1 MKILFK
7 WSYIGLFY
15 KTDECFCLKHQ
26 VNVFSIS
33 LCSDLNAQD
42 VVILQNLRHYVF
54 LIKVFACLRHCQ
66 TNVVGDVVSVETGV
80 LLFKAEYVS
89 LSKIV
94 TLLTEL
100 IFLSKQYTGGPRYSR
115 TQYPRFRLFAISVL
129 FPKLGIHGF

>member
-1 MKILFK
+1 MNENENYIY

-66 TNVVGDVVSVETGV
+66 TDVVGGVVTMEAGY
-80 LLFKAEYVS
+80 LY
-89 LSKIV
+89 
-94 TLLTEL
+94 TL
-100 IFLSKQYTGGPRYSR
+100 
-115 TQYPRFRLFAISVL
+115 
-129 FPKLGIHGF
+129 